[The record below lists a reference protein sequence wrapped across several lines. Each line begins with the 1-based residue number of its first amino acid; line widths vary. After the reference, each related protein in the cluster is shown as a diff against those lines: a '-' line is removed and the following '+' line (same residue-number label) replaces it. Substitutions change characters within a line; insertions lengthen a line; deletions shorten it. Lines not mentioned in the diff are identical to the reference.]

1 MSNDT
6 FTNAPDISDPAYADP
21 PRSASAYRYLLLAA
35 LFMLVG
41 LMVLVYIGRER
52 GSHIGKQLGEL
63 ELEPLLNVEQPAKER
78 MSKSSFKLVHF
89 WGPWCNPCMVEYPEI
104 IKLQRKYADDNRL
117 AVISVSC
124 GLKMPQ
130 VRDDLEFDTK
140 LFVQGLGG
148 DLPIY
153 YDPNMYSRVQVSTL
167 IGQQG
172 FAYPTTVLLDSE
184 MKIVKLWVGA
194 TQAGELDQAVTKA
207 LSK

>member
-1 MSNDT
+1 ML
-6 FTNAPDISDPAYADP
+6 F
-21 PRSASAYRYLLLAA
+21 RS
-35 LFMLVG
+35 
-41 LMVLVYIGRER
+41 
-52 GSHIGKQLGEL
+52 
-63 ELEPLLNVEQPAKER
+63 
-78 MSKSSFKLVHF
+78 
-89 WGPWCNPCMVEYPEI
+89 I